1 MSNYLKANYIS
12 NARNSLGALI
22 IVKSKYLLSYI
33 YYLQFIII
41 YIFIQQQKND
51 YTSKNLIYP

>member
-22 IVKSKYLLSYI
+22 IVKSKYLFKKVKEKEKERRDTKQINIL
-33 YYLQFIII
+33 IISPRI
-41 YIFIQQQKND
+41 
-51 YTSKNLIYP
+51 LLR